1 MRISDW
7 SSDVC
12 SSDLNEDEVNRLI
25 PCRYFGGPSAN
36 GMSRALGRSSGS
48 HQTDRNG
55 RRKGEGLPF
64 QAACLARWV
73 PLFRTSSS
81 RWPNRDGK
89 GGRRGAPSSE
99 ERRVGKEWVSTCRCR
114 WWPYLKKK
122 KNS

>member
-1 MRISDW
+1 MRIRDW

-12 SSDLNEDEVNRLI
+12 SSDLTVTKLNEDEVNRLI

-64 QAACLARWV
+64 QAALLARWV
-73 PLFRTSSS
+73 HLFRRS
-81 RWPNRDGK
+81 D
-89 GGRRGAPSSE
+89 
-99 ERRVGKEWVSTCRCR
+99 ERRVGKECVSTCRSR
-114 WWPYLKKK
+114 WSPYLKKK
-122 KNS
+122 T